1 MKRHRHSTLGSNL
14 RKFWRCQFLLSFWY
28 IAKYHGP
35 LIEIIRSFSVE
46 LAEYR
51 THMKIIGDI
60 LSTTRDDLQD
70 EDGATVTYLIR
81 KANISHSRISR
92 ILKTLVSQG
101 LLEQVESQGSNRYKI
116 SPSGRE
122 FLQAY
127 HTFTNFAEN
136 FGLSI

>member
-1 MKRHRHSTLGSNL
+1 M
-14 RKFWRCQFLLSFWY
+14 
-28 IAKYHGP
+28 
-35 LIEIIRSFSVE
+35 
-46 LAEYR
+46 AEYR

-60 LSTTRDDLQD
+60 LATTRDDLQD

-81 KANISHSRISR
+81 KANISHSRISK

-101 LLEQVESQGSNRYKI
+101 LLERADVQGSNKYKI
-116 SPSGRE
+116 SQNGRE

-127 HTFTNFAEN
+127 YSFTNFADN

>member
-1 MKRHRHSTLGSNL
+1 M
-14 RKFWRCQFLLSFWY
+14 
-28 IAKYHGP
+28 
-35 LIEIIRSFSVE
+35 
-46 LAEYR
+46 AEYR

-101 LLEQVESQGSNRYKI
+101 LLERVDSQGSNKYKI
-116 SPSGRE
+116 SQTGRE

-127 HTFTNFAEN
+127 HKFSGFATT
-136 FGLSI
+136 FGLTI

>member
-1 MKRHRHSTLGSNL
+1 
-14 RKFWRCQFLLSFWY
+14 
-28 IAKYHGP
+28 
-35 LIEIIRSFSVE
+35 
-46 LAEYR
+46 
-51 THMKIIGDI
+51 MKIIGDI
-60 LSTTRDDLQD
+60 LATTRDDLQD

-101 LLEQVESQGSNRYKI
+101 LLEQVDTQGYNKYKI
-116 SPSGRE
+116 SQTGRE

-127 HTFTNFAEN
+127 YKFTSFADN

>member
-1 MKRHRHSTLGSNL
+1 M
-14 RKFWRCQFLLSFWY
+14 
-28 IAKYHGP
+28 
-35 LIEIIRSFSVE
+35 V
-46 LAEYR
+46 EYR

-60 LSTTRDDLQD
+60 LATTRDDLQD

-101 LLEQVESQGSNRYKI
+101 LLEQLDSKGSNKYKI
-116 SPSGRE
+116 SQNGRE

-127 HTFTNFAEN
+127 HTFTNFADN
-136 FGLSI
+136 FGLNI